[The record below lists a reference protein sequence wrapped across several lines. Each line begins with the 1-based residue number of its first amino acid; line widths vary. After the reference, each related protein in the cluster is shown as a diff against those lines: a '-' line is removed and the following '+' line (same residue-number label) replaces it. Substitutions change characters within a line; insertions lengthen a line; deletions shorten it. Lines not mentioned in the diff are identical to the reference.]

1 MARQRH
7 DGIIALVALGLLAA
21 YVLQASLGL
30 EVSWLVHMQE
40 GTRYRALTGLLLAG
54 YLVFQARLGA
64 RRLRDPAGSVSRH
77 KIYGAFAPLVL
88 YVHTSRFGYGYLLV
102 LVMMY
107 LGTMLFGLLHRPVLA
122 LHARTLFTV
131 WFVMHVAMSTLLIVF
146 GAYHVAV
153 ALAYE

>member
-7 DGIIALVALGLLAA
+7 DGLVALIAIGLLAA
-21 YVLQASLGL
+21 YVIQASFGL
-30 EVSWLVHMQE
+30 QIGWLVDLQD
-40 GTRYRALTGLLLAG
+40 GTRYRALTGLVLAA
-54 YLVFQARLGA
+54 YLVYQARLGA

-102 LVMMY
+102 LVLMY
-107 LGTMLFGLLHRPVLA
+107 LGTMMFGLVHRPVLA
-122 LHARTLFTV
+122 LRARTLFTV

-146 GAYHVAV
+146 GVYHVVV

>member
-7 DGIIALVALGLLAA
+7 DGLLALIAIGLLAA
-21 YVLQASLGL
+21 YLLQAILGL
-30 EVSWLVHMQE
+30 EVSWLVRLQDADL
-40 GTRYRALTGLLLAG
+40 YRAFTGLLLAT

-102 LVMMY
+102 LVLMY
-107 LGTMLFGLLHRPVLA
+107 LGTMVFGLLHRPVLA
-122 LHARTLFTV
+122 LRARTLFTV
-131 WFVMHVAMSTLLIVF
+131 WFVMHVAMSTLLVVF
-146 GAYHVAV
+146 GAYHVVV